1 MKQAYGIF
9 GVLLFLIL
17 VAAPLTA
24 AGRSR
29 QMEGAKDFSVLM
41 KETGEVEEVGRVDYV
56 CGVVAAE
63 MSPLNH
69 EEALKAQAVAAY
81 TMACRAKETQQGTP
95 DPNFKGADFS
105 NDPASFQGYLNEAQ
119 QRERFGENYEEY
131 RSRIRKAVEAVEG
144 EKLTYQGETA
154 LAVYH
159 AISSGRTETPQNV
172 WGGGPEYL
180 KSVESVGDLLAPD
193 YQKQVS
199 FSSAELKEKMSSL
212 EIPFGETPAE
222 WFGEPERTQAGTVT
236 AIPVCGVSVKGSEVR
251 EALSLRSAN
260 FDVSFQND
268 TFTFT
273 VRGYGHDVGMSQYG
287 ANYMANEG
295 SGYREIL
302 SWYYPG
308 CEITKA

>member
-1 MKQAYGIF
+1 MKHAYGIL

-17 VAAPLTA
+17 AAAPLTA
-24 AGRSR
+24 ADKSR
-29 QMEGAKDFSVLM
+29 PAEGAADFSVLM
-41 KETGEVEEVGRVDYV
+41 KETGEVEGVGRVDYV

-81 TMACRAKETQQGTP
+81 TMACRAKETQQNTP
-95 DPNFKGADFS
+95 DPNLKGADFS
-105 NDPASFQGYLNEAQ
+105 NDPASFQGYLDEAQ

-131 RSRIRKAVEAVEG
+131 SRRIREAVEAVDG
-144 EKLTYQGETA
+144 EKLTYEGETA
-154 LAVYH
+154 LAAYH

-193 YQKQVS
+193 YQKQAS
-199 FSSAELKEKMSSL
+199 FSSAEVKEKMSGL
-212 EIPFGETPAE
+212 EIPFSETPAE
-222 WFGEPERTQAGTVT
+222 WFGEPERTQAGTVSS
-236 AIPVCGVSVKGSEVR
+236 IPVCGVSIKGSKVR

-260 FDVSFQND
+260 FDVAFQND

-302 SWYYPG
+302 NWYYPG
-308 CEITKA
+308 CEIRKT